1 MPSDWIPRTHPDRA
15 RSLAALRA
23 ATAPPAVSP
32 GAALAAGE
40 AWQAALAARD
50 AAVGAYGEARQQ
62 LLEADADFDRA
73 VHAWA
78 RTVADDRGRI
88 DSARLKALIGAT
100 PAEWADEPVVRAIQ
114 RGATL
119 LERLGGG
126 EPVADDPG
134 ARTALAGA
142 HSSLA
147 IAQAGLDQATLR
159 RRAAQDALDAA
170 SQAYELE
177 YARVVRRWRAL
188 DEAGLAGALLQF

>member
-23 ATAPPAVSP
+23 AEAPPAVSP
-32 GAALAAGE
+32 EAALAAGE

-73 VHAWA
+73 VHGWA

-88 DSARLKALIGAT
+88 DSARLKVLIGAT
-100 PAEWADEPVVRAIQ
+100 PVEWADEPVVRAIQ

-126 EPVADDPG
+126 EPVADDPA
-134 ARTALAGA
+134 ARAALAGA

-159 RRAAQDALDAA
+159 RRAAQDALDTAT
-170 SQAYELE
+170 QAYELE